1 MKKIKAILTILS
13 ILILPTGAFAD
24 MKSEVNPYGKFLAGD
39 GVEVEMAEFA
49 EKNSDGLYDVLL
61 KMTGA
66 NAYKEGIDGKTVKC
80 QAVHGG
86 TGVDYKC
93 GGTTRMILR
102 NPYGDWWSIAQVFL
116 DDKAIDVSVDKDK
129 SKEVLPLHLLTASKS
144 K

>member
-86 TGVDYKC
+86 TADSQEMGRSIQGRGC
-93 GGTTRMILR
+93 GR
-102 NPYGDWWSIAQVFL
+102 NGR
-116 DDKAIDVSVDKDK
+116 
-129 SKEVLPLHLLTASKS
+129 SKFPPACQPDPDQP
-144 K
+144 